1 MNRTS
6 WGSVSYF
13 RAVRRWFKRQKVN
26 SNMNDNE
33 PVPPPAARPSLR
45 PFRVL
50 SGAELLQIPA
60 DSMQWL
66 VKGLF
71 PAVGTSLIG
80 APPKC
85 GKSIWT
91 RQLCAFVQMGR
102 PFLGREVQP
111 GRTLYFSTQER
122 AGPIADHFRSLGCT
136 EETMPAV
143 VAGER
148 FDPLEALER
157 LNQTVAR
164 MPGLKLVVVDMIGEF
179 LPLKDSNDYQEMGRK
194 FAPLRQLAEQFSFHL
209 CVTTHTKKAQTDNPI
224 HSVIGSQ
231 AIAGAVDQ
239 IVILNN
245 DTRQQRT
252 ITTVQRY
259 GVSLPLTLLK
269 WDPEKRAMFLGQNA
283 DEART
288 EQRKVTEE
296 RIIQDMMVYVMGNP
310 GRTRAEILDT
320 VRGDATTKRSTFNLL
335 KESGHIIQSGSGQKG
350 DPYVYRMSD
359 DSDRTTAQ
367 AA

>member
-1 MNRTS
+1 
-6 WGSVSYF
+6 
-13 RAVRRWFKRQKVN
+13 
-26 SNMNDNE
+26 
-33 PVPPPAARPSLR
+33 
-45 PFRVL
+45 
-50 SGAELLQIPA
+50 
-60 DSMQWL
+60 
-66 VKGLF
+66 
-71 PAVGTSLIG
+71 
-80 APPKC
+80 
-85 GKSIWT
+85 
-91 RQLCAFVQMGR
+91 
-102 PFLGREVQP
+102 
-111 GRTLYFSTQER
+111 
-122 AGPIADHFRSLGCT
+122 
-136 EETMPAV
+136 MPAV